1 MTGFL
6 AFEADLSDQARFER
20 SDFARRVAF
29 VTLSSFDQCKCS
41 HTMMLLLEVVFD
53 FRCNE
58 EHHVADYVEPPC
70 QHVDQRSITSPVS
83 LRISSSRGRV
93 LRMEADAL
101 RGVRLGTWVICLSL
115 ECSVD
120 CIVELLPGN
129 CSETFLFQG
138 ADYLLLHLFSLF
150 LRRT

>member
-1 MTGFL
+1 MRRRFSSFEGMRVLARDMSYGNCTATGCMTGFL

-58 EHHVADYVEPPC
+58 EHHVADYVEPPLPAC
-70 QHVDQRSITSPVS
+70 RPKINHVSCVSANQQLQRSRTSNGSRRFAWCPV
-83 LRISSSRGRV
+83 GN
-93 LRMEADAL
+93 
-101 RGVRLGTWVICLSL
+101 LGH
-115 ECSVD
+115 
-120 CIVELLPGN
+120 LL
-129 CSETFLFQG
+129 
-138 ADYLLLHLFSLF
+138 
-150 LRRT
+150 